1 MSDRAKSHMGGG
13 KKSGKK
19 SESHG
24 DKPHEMHI
32 KRAHGGGYVVTH
44 HKHKKSPMDSMDEPE
59 THVVPDADQLSQ
71 HVQNA
76 MGDQPPAGTPM
87 PDPNAQAA
95 APPQGAPSP
104 QGM

>member
-1 MSDRAKSHMGGG
+1 MSRSKSGMGGG
-13 KKSGKK
+13 KSKSK
-19 SESHG
+19 SSS
-24 DKPHEMHI
+24 KAHEMHI

-44 HKHKKSPMDSMDEPE
+44 HKAKKHPMDDSDPE
-59 THVVPDADQLSQ
+59 THVVPDAEALQA
-71 HVQNA
+71 HVQGA

-95 APPQGAPSP
+95 APQAMPP